1 MAYWMY
7 ALQEDGS
14 YIEGKGDSG
23 PMSVA
28 LQTDLTTN
36 KFTGFVKYNAEPE
49 VGCCMKVG
57 SPYSRSYSSQDWWMT
72 TPVTEIVSRE
82 ELEDGTV
89 IVVFKTKNSTYKW
102 SH

>member
-7 ALQEDGS
+7 ALNPDGS
-14 YIEGKGDSG
+14 YIEHKGDSG
-23 PMSVA
+23 PMSAAHKVSEDGVS
-28 LQTDLTTN
+28 LV
-36 KFTGFVKYNAEPE
+36 GVKYNAEPE
-49 VGCCMKVG
+49 VGCCMQVG
-57 SPYSRSYSSQDWWMT
+57 TPYARSFSSRDWWMT

-82 ELEDGTV
+82 EEQYGTV